1 MSSPSRPAVSDAR
14 PAGAFAA
21 PAGRAAGTAWIL
33 AATALAWLL
42 VVQQA
47 QGMQASP
54 GTMGL
59 GSAAFLGLWVVMMAA
74 MMLPSVAPLGAM
86 LAGDAPGRSGRLTG
100 LVCGYLAAWSGF
112 GVVTL
117 ALSATSSRLAD
128 SGDGLAVWVGA
139 AVLVAAGL
147 YQFTPPKEMCLSACR
162 SPLRI
167 VLHVRAYRGPLRH
180 VRAGIHHGLYCVG
193 CCWALMVALLA
204 LGLMDLRWMVAF
216 AVGVTLEKVWRHG
229 ERLSYAIGIGLIVLG
244 LLAPWHPGIV
254 PGLHRAATAMGMGMG
269 M

>member
-1 MSSPSRPAVSDAR
+1 MSWPSRPPVPDAR
-14 PAGAFAA
+14 PAGALVA
-21 PAGRAAGTAWIL
+21 PAGRAAVTAWIL
-33 AATALAWLL
+33 AATALAWVV

-86 LAGDAPGRSGRLTG
+86 LAGTATGRGRRFGG
-100 LVCGYLAAWSGF
+100 LVFGYLGAWSGF
-112 GVVTL
+112 GVVAL
-117 ALSATSSRLAD
+117 ALSAASRRLAD
-128 SGDGLAVWVGA
+128 SDDRLAVRVGA
-139 AVLVAAGL
+139 LVLIAAGV
-147 YQFTPPKEMCLSACR
+147 YQFTPLKEMCLSACR

-167 VLHVRAYRGPLRH
+167 VLHVGAYRGPLRH
-180 VRAGIHHGLYCVG
+180 VRAGIYHGVYCVG

-204 LGLMDLRWMVAF
+204 LGVMDLRWMAAF
-216 AVGVTLEKVWRHG
+216 GIAVTLEKVWRHG

-244 LLAPWHPGIV
+244 LLAPWHPEIV
-254 PGLHRAATAMGMGMG
+254 PGLHRAAMAMEGM
-269 M
+269 